1 MIPASL
7 SAREGVAR
15 GHVLLPISAHAV
27 LGTGGTP
34 VSCMAVLLTHGEW
47 AFSRS
52 ACVSMQEAVILLLG
66 SAPVLR
72 GMEVTAVKKYS
83 VLFLV
88 QLL

>member
-7 SAREGVAR
+7 SALEGVAR
-15 GHVLLPISAHAV
+15 AHVLLPISALAV

-47 AFSRS
+47 AVSRS

-66 SAPVLR
+66 SASVLL

-83 VLFLV
+83 GLV